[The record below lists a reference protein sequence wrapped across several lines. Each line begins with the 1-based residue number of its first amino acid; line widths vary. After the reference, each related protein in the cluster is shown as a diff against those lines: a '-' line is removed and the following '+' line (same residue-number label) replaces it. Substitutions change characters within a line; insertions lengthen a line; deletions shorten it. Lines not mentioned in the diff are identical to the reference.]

1 MLVYRTST
9 FIFFMFTTGS
19 YELEKDVVKKEM
31 KNYRKADTESKI
43 TIKRDAIQSND
54 GSIHLY
60 EDEQK
65 SVQRKLQKLN
75 ERQQDLAMK

>member
-1 MLVYRTST
+1 MQVHRTST

-43 TIKRDAIQSND
+43 VIKKMRFNT
-54 GSIHLY
+54 
-60 EDEQK
+60 
-65 SVQRKLQKLN
+65 V
-75 ERQQDLAMK
+75 MKAFSSTKMNKKAYKKISKN

>member
-1 MLVYRTST
+1 
-9 FIFFMFTTGS
+9 MFTTGS

-43 TIKRDAIQSND
+43 TIKKDAIQSND

-65 SVQRKLQKLN
+65 SVQ
-75 ERQQDLAMK
+75 

>member
-1 MLVYRTST
+1 MTILKKVLFHRTST

-60 EDEQK
+60 EGEQK
-65 SVQRKLQKLN
+65 SVQ
-75 ERQQDLAMK
+75 

>member
-1 MLVYRTST
+1 
-9 FIFFMFTTGS
+9 MFTTGS

-43 TIKRDAIQSND
+43 AIKKVAIQSSD
-54 GSIHLY
+54 ESIQLY

-65 SVQRKLQKLN
+65 SSQEKFQKLN
-75 ERQQDLAMK
+75 GKQQGLAIK